1 MKKIQD
7 VLLISALI
15 IAIAVGIFFSIYI
28 ICNPDIPI
36 WAKWL
41 ILTK

>member
-28 ICNPDIPI
+28 ICSSDIPI